1 LEEEC
6 HLLYAQYSQ
15 QPRPPQLR
23 KSSADKLVH
32 VIRAKADVTVMSA
45 AHLDLG
51 EHVLVSNLLSGLIDA
66 NHGAADFEQ
75 GDPLAA
81 IT

>member
-32 VIRAKADVTVMSA
+32 LIRAKANVTGMSA
-45 AHLDLG
+45 AHLDLA
-51 EHVLVSNLLSGLIDA
+51 EHVLVSNLLPGLIEV
-66 NHGAADFEQ
+66 NHGAADVEQ
-75 GDPLAA
+75 GDHLAA